1 MLSIVYG
8 KDISSNVQDISVPN
22 SGHWI
27 TEETRLVKALDNLF
41 VATKTK
47 SLSHNSNNTMNINI
61 ATNDYVL
68 FTTLCRPG

>member
-41 VATKTK
+41 VAR
-47 SLSHNSNNTMNINI
+47 
-61 ATNDYVL
+61 Y
-68 FTTLCRPG
+68 